1 MISIDK
7 SVRRL
12 AGAAGALAAGLG
24 GAQSLDAAVVHQTVN
39 VNIPTD
45 ANTYLVDLNG
55 DAVKEFDIES
65 DISGTNA
72 RIKATN
78 YGTNVGSLR
87 DAGDG
92 APANLSAGTLI
103 GPGSGTY
110 SSTGIDTLTGIE
122 SGNPA
127 GHFQVSDGPGYL
139 GIQFPIGGQT
149 HYGYV
154 GYEGTGAQNSANGR
168 VYSLGYETTPNT
180 AIAAGAVPEPS
191 TIAMLAAGAS
201 GMALYRRRRHS

>member
-1 MISIDK
+1 MNSMDK

-45 ANTYLVDLNG
+45 ANAYLVDLNG
-55 DAVKEFDIES
+55 DAVKEFDIQS
-65 DISGTNA
+65 DINGTTA

-78 YGTNVGSLR
+78 YGTGAGTLR
-87 DAGDG
+87 AGDG
-92 APANLSAGTLI
+92 APANLPANTLI
-103 GPGSGTY
+103 GPGSGTF
-110 SSTGIDTLTGIE
+110 SGSGLDTLTGVN
-122 SGNPA
+122 SGSPA
-127 GHFQVSDGPGYL
+127 GHFQVSDGSGYL
-139 GIQFPIGGQT
+139 GVQFQVAGQT

-168 VYSLGYETTPNT
+168 VYSLGYETAPNT
-180 AIAAGAVPEPS
+180 AIAAGVVPEPS
-191 TIAMLAAGAS
+191 AIAMLAAGAS
-201 GMALYRRRRHS
+201 GIALYRRRRNS